1 MTTKS
6 HLCAASWLQKTKASL
21 GDTTPG
27 TQELQ
32 TLVEFVNN
40 WCENFDGISKY
51 LGWRRTR

>member
-27 TQELQ
+27 SQELQ
-32 TLVEFVNN
+32 TLFEFVNN
-40 WCENFDGISKY
+40 FCENFEGISKY
-51 LGWRRTR
+51 LGRWRTR